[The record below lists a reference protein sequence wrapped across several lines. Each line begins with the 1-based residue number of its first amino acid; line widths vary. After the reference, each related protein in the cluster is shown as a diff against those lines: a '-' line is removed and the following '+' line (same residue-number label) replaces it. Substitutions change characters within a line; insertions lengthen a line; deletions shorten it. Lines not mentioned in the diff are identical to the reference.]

1 MRVVLRLKETSQ
13 PVIFNN
19 VLNTYQKGDMYCVMY
34 IDNTIQRVRKYP
46 LYNIFDTDETY
57 S

>member
-34 IDNTIQRVRKYP
+34 IDNNIQRVRKYP